1 MGKVD
6 WDEVKNDL
14 CKDEK
19 FKESF
24 LAFARDLNTTIGQ
37 MDTDDVYDF
46 CLDNSIDISGYEES
60 D

>member
-14 CKDEK
+14 CKDK
-19 FKESF
+19 QFKDDF

-37 MDTDDVYDF
+37 MDNDDVYNF
-46 CLDNSIDISGYEES
+46 CLGNDIDISDYEES